1 MSVLS
6 RRNFLAAVSTVAA
19 GAASS
24 PAWTAR
30 SWAAVIGANDRLRVG
45 VIGCGG
51 MATAGHMRP
60 LVKQKEELNIEFTAV
75 CDLFDKRADA
85 ASQLT
90 GAPNKFREYRKLL
103 DSKDVDYVLIATP
116 EHWHAQMSM
125 DAASAGK
132 HIYCEKPMTWNVE
145 QAKRVVAKLNSLP
158 DIKMQVGVQGMSD
171 DSYEAA
177 NKYVKDGTIG
187 KVVLAQIDYS
197 RNSLTPDY
205 LNTPPDPDVKPGV
218 NFDWNAWL
226 GNAPKRPFDP
236 DRFFNWRRYW
246 DYSSGIASDLFI
258 HRVTRIIKSLGLTFP
273 TRGVATGGKFGWPD
287 AVGEVPDTMNI
298 LLDYPEGLTVQLI
311 SSMANNTTIEHML
324 RGHKATL
331 TFDREGFVIKP
342 QSVYAKDMQ
351 EIVFKKSGAEST
363 VLHHKNLHNAI
374 RLGEAIKTPVE
385 LGYYG
390 VVASQVGVQSLR
402 RQQYMTWDR
411 AKARIVKA

>member
-1 MSVLS
+1 MPDVS
-6 RRNFLAAVSTVAA
+6 RRVFLAS
-19 GAASS
+19 ASA
-24 PAWTAR
+24 AWTAR
-30 SWAAVIGANDRLRVG
+30 SYAAVAGANDRLRVG

-60 LVKQKEELNIEFTAV
+60 LMRQTEELNIEFHSV

-90 GAPNKFREYRKLL
+90 GAPNKFRDYRKLL
-103 DSKDVDYVLIATP
+103 DQKDVDYVLIATP
-116 EHWHAQMSM
+116 EHWHARMSM

-132 HIYCEKPMTWNVE
+132 HIYCEKPMTWNVD
-145 QAKRVVAKLNSLP
+145 QAKKVVAHLHAAK
-158 DIKMQVGVQGMSD
+158 DIRMQVGVQGMSD
-171 DSYEAA
+171 DSYETA

-197 RNSLTPDY
+197 RNSLQPDY
-205 LNTPPDPDVKPGV
+205 LNTPVDPDLKPGV

-226 GNAPKRPFDP
+226 GGAPKRPFDA
-236 DRFFNWRRYW
+236 DRYFNWRRYW

-273 TRGVATGGKFGWPD
+273 QRGVATGGKFGWPD
-287 AVGEVPDTMNI
+287 APGDVPDTMNI
-298 LLDYPEGLTVQLI
+298 LLDYPEGLTVQLV
-311 SSMANNTTIEHML
+311 SSMANNSTIEHML

-331 TFDREGFVIKP
+331 SFNRDGFVIKP
-342 QSVYAKDMQ
+342 QEPFSKEMQ
-351 EIVFKKSGAEST
+351 EIEHKKSGAENT
-363 VLHHKNLHNAI
+363 VLHHKNLHGAI
-374 RLGEAIKTPVE
+374 RLGDTLKCPVE

-402 RQQYMTWDR
+402 RQKYMTWDR
-411 AKARIVKA
+411 TKERIVKA

>member
-1 MSVLS
+1 MSDS
-6 RRNFLAAVSTVAA
+6 TTTRRSFAFAATAA
-19 GAASS
+19 WG
-24 PAWTAR
+24 AR
-30 SWAAVIGANDRLRVG
+30 SYGAIIGANDRLRLG

-60 LVKQKEELNIEFTAV
+60 LMREKDSLNLEFHSV
-75 CDLFDKRADA
+75 CDLFDKRAGA
-85 ASQLT
+85 AAELT
-90 GAPNKFREYRKLL
+90 GAPKQFRDYRRVL
-103 DSKDVDYVLIATP
+103 DNKDVDYVLIATP
-116 EHWHAQMSM
+116 EHWHAQISI

-145 QAKRVVAKLNSLP
+145 QAKRVVAKIHASR

-177 NKYVKDGTIG
+177 NRYVKEGALG

-197 RNSLTPDY
+197 RNSAAPDY
-205 LNTPPDPDVKPGV
+205 LSTPPDPDIQPGV

-226 GNAPKRPFDP
+226 GGAPKRPFDA
-236 DRFFNWRRYW
+236 DRYFNWRRYW

-273 TRGVATGGKFGWPD
+273 QRGAATGGKFGWPGATGD
-287 AVGEVPDTMNI
+287 VPDTMNI

-311 SSMANNTTIEHML
+311 SSMANNTSIEHML

-331 TFDREGFVIKP
+331 TFTREGFVIKP
-342 QSVYAKDMQ
+342 QAAVDKDAQ
-351 EIVFKKSGAEST
+351 EITHQKSGAENT

-374 RLGEAIKTPVE
+374 RSGEALKCPVE

-390 VVASQVGVQSLR
+390 VVASQMGVQSLR
-402 RQQYMTWDR
+402 QQKYMVWDR
-411 AKARIVKA
+411 TRERIARA

>member
-1 MSVLS
+1 MSDLT
-6 RRNFLAAVSTVAA
+6 RRTFIAAT
-19 GAASS
+19 GA
-24 PAWTAR
+24 AWTAR
-30 SWAAVIGANDRLRVG
+30 SYAAIPGASDRLRVG

-60 LVKQKEELNIEFTAV
+60 LTRRKDELNIEFHSV
-75 CDLFDKRADA
+75 CDLFTKRTEA
-85 ASQLT
+85 AAQLT
-90 GAPNKFREYRKLL
+90 GAPNQFSNYHKLL
-103 DSKDVDYVLIATP
+103 ENKDVDYVLIATP
-116 EHWHAQMSM
+116 EHWHAQMSI

-145 QAKRVVAKLNSLP
+145 QAKRVVARLNAAKG
-158 DIKMQVGVQGMSD
+158 IKMQVGVQGMSD
-171 DSYEAA
+171 DSFETA

-197 RNSLTPDY
+197 RNSLQPDY
-205 LNTPPDPDVKPGV
+205 LGTPADADLKPGV

-226 GNAPKRPFDP
+226 GGAPRRPFDP
-236 DRFFNWRRYW
+236 DRYFNWRRYW

-273 TRGVATGGKFGWPD
+273 QRGVATGGKFGWPD
-287 AVGEVPDTMNI
+287 ALGEVPDTMNI

-311 SSMANNTTIEHML
+311 SSMANSSTIEHML

-331 TFDREGFVIKP
+331 TFNSEGFVIKP
-342 QSVYAKDMQ
+342 QGPFAKDMQ
-351 EIVFKKSGAEST
+351 EIVHKKSGKEDT
-363 VLHHKNLHNAI
+363 VLHHLNLHNAI
-374 RLGEAIKTPVE
+374 RLGEALKTPVE

-402 RQQYMTWDR
+402 KQQYMTWDR
-411 AKARIVKA
+411 AKERIVKA